1 VVVDDAAQGV
11 TEVLRGDDL
20 LDSAARQ
27 IAIYQALDL
36 DVPTFKHVPLVAGED
51 GKRLAKR
58 HGDTSLNYFR
68 QHNVSPQ
75 KIIGWLAYAS
85 GLTSDLHECMP
96 QQLLGDFDLR
106 NLDGRPLVWRGGF
119 TS

>member
-1 VVVDDAAQGV
+1 
-11 TEVLRGDDL
+11 
-20 LDSAARQ
+20 
-27 IAIYQALDL
+27 
-36 DVPTFKHVPLVAGED
+36 LVAGED

-58 HGDTSLNYFR
+58 HGDTSLSHFK

-75 KIIGWLAYAS
+75 KIVGWLAYAS

-96 QQLLGDFDLR
+96 QELLGGFDLR
-106 NLDGRPLVWRGGF
+106 NLDGSPLVWRGGF